1 MDFFSLQFLIFVT
14 ATFIIYYLLFLT
26 NKSVKRTIIPQW
38 SVLLIASLVF
48 YGFTNYIYLIY
59 LAISSLISYFVAI
72 LCQHKLFKRT
82 SNPEAAEYELDREL
96 ERNTY
101 IKNRKILPLCP
112 LFHTAVCEL
121 TYRLKEA
128 MDLLFLTFL

>member
-1 MDFFSLQFLIFVT
+1 M
-14 ATFIIYYLLFLT
+14 LL
-26 NKSVKRTIIPQW
+26 K
-38 SVLLIASLVF
+38 
-48 YGFTNYIYLIY
+48 
-59 LAISSLISYFVAI
+59 
-72 LCQHKLFKRT
+72 
-82 SNPEAAEYELDREL
+82 REL